1 MADLCGVIPL
11 PQLVLQRGK
20 DASVRRFHPWIFSG
34 AVDRII
40 APAEPAD
47 GEVVAV
53 VDHRGAPL
61 GLAHFQPHGSIV
73 GRVFHFG
80 DTALPAPDHGF
91 WAAKFGAAWERRRAL
106 GLVDDPQITAFRLIH
121 AEGDGLPGL
130 IVDYYAGTAVL
141 QAHSMGMY
149 RTRAV
154 LAQALADALG
164 PRYLTAVYD
173 KSADTLGAAA
183 DPAAPNG
190 YLVGEPPADPVVLE
204 NGHRFRIDWLTGQK
218 TGFFLD
224 QRDSRALV
232 GHYARGRRV
241 LNTFCYT
248 GGFSVYALAGG
259 AAHVDSVDASKGAIA
274 LTDANVALNFPAE
287 GAARHRAFAQDVF
300 EFFRR
305 PEVAAD
311 PYDLIILDPP
321 AFAKSRAA
329 RQRAEAG
336 YRRLNAE
343 ALRRIRPG
351 GLLFTFSC
359 SQVVDRELF
368 TSTVRAAA
376 LDVGR
381 PVRLLHYLGQPA
393 DHAPSFYHPE
403 GEYLKGLV
411 LAVE

>member
-1 MADLCGVIPL
+1 MNL

-47 GEVVAV
+47 GDVVAV
-53 VDHRGAPL
+53 VDYRAAPI

-73 GRVFHFG
+73 GRVFHFSEH
-80 DTALPAPDHGF
+80 PAETPDEAF
-91 WAAKFGAAWERRRAL
+91 WAEKFRAAWERRRRV
-106 GLVDDPQITAFRLIH
+106 GLVDNPHTTAFRLIH

-149 RTRAV
+149 RARPL
-154 LAQALADALG
+154 LARALAVALG

-173 KSADTLGAAA
+173 KSADTLGTAA

-190 YLVGEPPADPVVLE
+190 YLVGEAPADPVVLE

-259 AAHVDSVDASKGAIA
+259 ATAVDSVDSSKTAMA
-274 LTDANVALNFPAE
+274 LTDVNVALNFPD
-287 GAARHRAFAQDVF
+287 AAATGRHRSFTADVF
-300 EFFRR
+300 DFLRG

-329 RQRAEAG
+329 RVRAEAG

-343 ALRRIRPG
+343 ALRRIKPG

-368 TSTVRAAA
+368 TNTVRAAA
-376 LDVGR
+376 LEVGR
-381 PVRLLHYLGQPA
+381 PVRLLHYLSQPA
-393 DHAPSFYHPE
+393 DHAPSFFHPE

-411 LAVE
+411 LEVE

>member
-1 MADLCGVIPL
+1 MNL

-73 GRVFHFG
+73 GRLFHFG
-80 DTALPAPDHGF
+80 EQALAAPDDAF
-91 WAAKFGAAWERRRAL
+91 WVGKFRAAWERRRSL
-106 GLVDDPQITAFRLIH
+106 GLVDNPHTTAFRLVH

-130 IVDYYAGTAVL
+130 IVDYYAGIAVL

-149 RTRAV
+149 RARTQ
-154 LAQALADALG
+154 LAQALAAALG
-164 PRYLTAVYD
+164 PAHLTAVYD

-183 DPAAPNG
+183 DPAAPNA
-190 YLVGEPPADPVVLE
+190 YLIGQAPADPVVLE
-204 NGHRFRIDWLTGQK
+204 NGQRFRIDWLTGQK

-259 AAHVDSVDASKGAIA
+259 ATAVDSVDSSKSAMV
-274 LTDANVALNFPAE
+274 LTDVNVALNFPDA
-287 GAARHRAFAQDVF
+287 GAAGRHRSFAADVF
-300 EFFRR
+300 DFLRG
-305 PEVAAD
+305 PEVETD
-311 PYDLIILDPP
+311 PYDLVILDPP

-343 ALRRIRPG
+343 ALRGIKPG

-393 DHAPSFYHPE
+393 DHALSFFHPE

-411 LAVE
+411 LEVG

>member
-1 MADLCGVIPL
+1 MPAL
-11 PQLVLQRGK
+11 PRLILQTGK
-20 DASVRRFHPWIFSG
+20 DAAVRRFHPWVFSG
-34 AVDRII
+34 AVDHVV
-40 APAEPAD
+40 AESGTEPAD
-47 GEVVAV
+47 GDVVLV
-53 VDHRGAPL
+53 QDRRGHTL

-73 GRVFHFG
+73 GRIFHFS
-80 DTALPAPDHGF
+80 AEVEAEPDVAF
-91 WAAKFGAAWERRRAL
+91 WAEKIRAAWQRRARL
-106 GLVDDPQITAFRLIH
+106 GLVDNPHTTAFRLIH

-130 IVDYYAGTAVL
+130 IVDYYGGTAVV

-149 RTRAV
+149 RARP
-154 LAQALADALG
+154 LLALALAEALG
-164 PRYLTAVYD
+164 PRYLTAVFD
-173 KSADTLGAAA
+173 KSAETAHQPDAA
-183 DPAAPNG
+183 NG
-190 YLVGEPPADPVVLE
+190 YLFGAAPAEAPVVLE

-224 QRDSRALV
+224 QRESRALV
-232 GHYARGRRV
+232 GHYAAGRRV

-248 GGFSVYALAGG
+248 GGFSIYALAGG
-259 AAHVDSVDASKGAIA
+259 AERVHSVDASKSAIA
-274 LTDANVALNFPAE
+274 LTDQNVALNGGVERHQSF
-287 GAARHRAFAQDVF
+287 AADVF
-300 EFFRR
+300 EFFHRQDG
-305 PEVAAD
+305 AAEA

-329 RQRAEAG
+329 RVRAEAG

-343 ALRRIRPG
+343 ALRRIAPG

-368 TSTVRAAA
+368 ASTVRAAA

-381 PVRLLHYLGQPA
+381 PVRQLHYLGQPP

-411 LAVE
+411 LEVG

>member
-1 MADLCGVIPL
+1 M
-11 PQLVLQRGK
+11 QRGK

-47 GEVVAV
+47 GDVVAV
-53 VDHRGAPL
+53 VDHRATPL

-73 GRVFHFG
+73 GRMFHFG
-80 DTALPAPDHGF
+80 APEGPVDAAF
-91 WAAKFGAAWERRRAL
+91 WVGKFRTAWERRRAL
-106 GLVDDPQITAFRLIH
+106 GLVDNPRTTAFRLIH

-149 RTRAV
+149 RARHA

-164 PRYLTAVYD
+164 PRYLTGVYD

-183 DPAAPNG
+183 DAAAPNA
-190 YLVGEPPADPVVLE
+190 YLVGEAPADPVVLE

-259 AAHVDSVDASKGAIA
+259 ASAVDSVDASKTAMA
-274 LTDANVALNFPAE
+274 LTDINVALNFPDATVA
-287 GAARHRAFAQDVF
+287 GRHRSFVADAFDF
-300 EFFRR
+300 LRG
-305 PEVAAD
+305 PEADTD
-311 PYDLIILDPP
+311 PYDLVILDPP

-343 ALRRIRPG
+343 ALRGIKPG

-381 PVRLLHYLGQPA
+381 PVRLLHYLGQPP
-393 DHAPSFYHPE
+393 DHAPSFFHPE

-411 LAVE
+411 LEVE

>member
-1 MADLCGVIPL
+1 MNL

-47 GEVVAV
+47 GDVVAV
-53 VDHRGAPL
+53 VDTRGAPL

-73 GRVFHFG
+73 GRMFHFSDQAAG
-80 DTALPAPDHGF
+80 MPDEAF
-91 WAAKFGAAWERRRAL
+91 WVGKFRTAWERRRQL
-106 GLVDDPQITAFRLIH
+106 GLVGNPQTTAFRLIH

-149 RTRAV
+149 RARRE
-154 LAQALADALG
+154 LAQALAVALG
-164 PRYLTAVYD
+164 PRDLTAVYD
-173 KSADTLGAAA
+173 KSADTLGGAA
-183 DPAAPNG
+183 DAGAPNA
-190 YLVGEPPADPVVLE
+190 YLVGEAPADPVVLE

-224 QRDSRALV
+224 QRESRALV

-259 AAHVDSVDASKGAIA
+259 AAAVDSVDSSKTAMA
-274 LTDANVALNFPAE
+274 LTDVNVALNGGGE
-287 GAARHRAFAQDVF
+287 RHRSFTADVF
-300 EFFRR
+300 DFLRG
-305 PEVAAD
+305 PEVETD
-311 PYDLIILDPP
+311 PYDLVILDPP

-343 ALRRIRPG
+343 ALRGIRPG

-381 PVRLLHYLGQPA
+381 PVRLLHYLGQPP
-393 DHAPSFYHPE
+393 DHAASFFHPE

-411 LAVE
+411 LEVG

>member
-1 MADLCGVIPL
+1 MTRLI
-11 PQLVLQRGK
+11 LQSGK
-20 DASVRRFHPWIFSG
+20 DASVLRFHPWVFSG
-34 AVDRII
+34 AVDHLVGSG
-40 APAEPAD
+40 EPAD
-47 GEVVAV
+47 GDVVVVA
-53 VDHRGAPL
+53 DRRNQML

-73 GRVFHFG
+73 GRMFHFG
-80 DTALPAPDHGF
+80 AYDGAVDVAF
-91 WAAKFGAAWERRRAL
+91 WAAKFRAAWERRRQL
-106 GLVDDPQITAFRLIH
+106 GLVDNQQTTAFRLIH

-149 RTRAV
+149 RARPL
-154 LAQALADALG
+154 LAQALAEALG
-164 PRYLTAVYD
+164 PKHLTAVYD
-173 KSADTLGAAA
+173 KSADTLGNAA
-183 DPAAPNG
+183 DGPNG
-190 YLVGEPPADPVVLE
+190 YLLGAAPADPVVLE

-224 QRDSRALV
+224 QRDNRALV
-232 GHYARGRRV
+232 GHYAKGRRV

-259 AAHVDSVDASKGAIA
+259 AEVVHSVDASKGAMA
-274 LTDANVALNFPAE
+274 LTDANVALNGGVE
-287 GAARHRAFAQDVF
+287 RHTSFVADVF
-300 EFFRR
+300 DFLRG
-305 PEVAAD
+305 PEVD
-311 PYDLIILDPP
+311 QNPYDLVILDPP

-329 RQRAEAG
+329 RQRAEQG

-343 ALRRIRPG
+343 ALRSIKPG
-351 GLLFTFSC
+351 GLLFTYSC

-381 PVRLLHYLGQPA
+381 PVRLLHYMGQPA

>member
-1 MADLCGVIPL
+1 MNI
-11 PQLVLQRGK
+11 PQLVLQPGK
-20 DASVRRFHPWIFSG
+20 DASVRRFHPWVFSG
-34 AVDRII
+34 AIDRII

-47 GEVVAV
+47 GEVVAI
-53 VDHRGAPL
+53 VDHRGSPL

-73 GRVFHFG
+73 GRIFHFSNQ
-80 DTALPAPDHGF
+80 PQQAPDEAF
-91 WAAKFGAAWERRRAL
+91 WVAKFRAAWERRRAL
-106 GLVDDPQITAFRLIH
+106 GLVGNPHTTAFRLIH

-149 RTRAV
+149 RARTV
-154 LAQALADALG
+154 LAQALAVALG
-164 PRYLTAVYD
+164 PQHLTAVYD
-173 KSADTLGAAA
+173 KSADTLGNAA
-183 DPAAPNG
+183 DAGAPNG
-190 YLVGEPPADPVVLE
+190 YLVGGPPPDPTVLE

-259 AAHVDSVDASKGAIA
+259 ATAVDSVDASKTAMA
-274 LTDANVALNFPAE
+274 LTDINVALNFADAD
-287 GAARHRAFAQDVF
+287 AARHRSFVADAFDF
-300 EFFRR
+300 LRG
-305 PEVAAD
+305 PEADTD
-311 PYDLIILDPP
+311 PYDLVILDPP

-343 ALRRIRPG
+343 ALRGIKPG

-359 SQVVDRELF
+359 SQVVDRDLF

-381 PVRLLHYLGQPA
+381 SVRLLHYLGQPP
-393 DHAPSFYHPE
+393 DHAASFFHPE

>member
-1 MADLCGVIPL
+1 MNL

-20 DASVRRFHPWIFSG
+20 DASIRRFHPWIFSG
-34 AVDRII
+34 AIDHIV

-47 GEVVAV
+47 GDVVGII
-53 VDHRGAPL
+53 DHKGAPL

-80 DTALPAPDHGF
+80 PETAAPDTAF
-91 WAAKFGAAWERRRAL
+91 WVGKFRAAWERRRQL
-106 GLVDDPQITAFRLIH
+106 GLVDNPKTTAFRLIH

-149 RTRAV
+149 RSRQV

-173 KSADTLGAAA
+173 KSADTLGNAA
-183 DPAAPNG
+183 DPAAPNA
-190 YLVGEPPADPVVLE
+190 YLVGSPPTDPVVLE
-204 NGHRFRIDWLTGQK
+204 NGHQFRIDWLTGQK

-232 GHYARGRRV
+232 GHYAAGRRV

-259 AAHVDSVDASKGAIA
+259 ATTVDSVDASKGAVA
-274 LTDANVALNFPAE
+274 LTDINVALNG
-287 GAARHRAFAQDVF
+287 GADRHQSYAADVF

-305 PEVAAD
+305 PEVAAN
-311 PYDLIILDPP
+311 PYDLVILDPP

-343 ALRRIRPG
+343 ALRYIKPG